1 MLLKEIR
8 SALYGRQPSEL
19 GEHILG
25 RAPDPGSHS
34 WSGRQT
40 PEATSGPEVRSWTE
54 HARTPEVTSGPE
66 VRSWTEHQSRQHR
79 TTLGAQSSESKGSQ
93 PEGHPDGC
101 LFRTPVK
108 STVNSGPQTERNF
121 RTVRSQIFT
130 RDCDGVG
137 MMNEAEHDQS
147 VLGNLGD
154 WEGPEFLGI
163 GLVWLIIAP
172 LIALLR
178 TRQRPWRDVEEGP
191 SQRRSGV

>member
-1 MLLKEIR
+1 MFGL
-8 SALYGRQPSEL
+8 Q
-19 GEHILG
+19 EHKL
-25 RAPDPGSHS
+25 
-34 WSGRQT
+34 
-40 PEATSGPEVRSWTE
+40 
-54 HARTPEVTSGPE
+54 
-66 VRSWTEHQSRQHR
+66 
-79 TTLGAQSSESKGSQ
+79 
-93 PEGHPDGC
+93 
-101 LFRTPVK
+101 PVK
-108 STVNSGPQTERNF
+108 YTGRNLDHKPNVIF
-121 RTVRSQIFT
+121 RTVRSQILT

-178 TRQRPWRDVEEGP
+178 TRRRPWRDVEEGP